1 MCRLADVKIQR
12 RKTAAVLIA
21 LALAPAAAACHTADP
36 LVRASGPPV
45 VACAHPIPSVET
57 LQGML
62 DRALDPKISSKDKTD
77 LLEDGNKDPELFD
90 QLVQANRE
98 NPDINYKL
106 LDESKIDSK
115 CLLHVFF
122 SISKGDQHL
131 DKVEIFF
138 VWQNNTWKLAK
149 NSVCSLLVDILHKT
163 SPLCTSYLPA
173 GPIPPVTLPSDI
185 HVPR

>member
-1 MCRLADVKIQR
+1 MKIQS
-12 RKTAAVLIA
+12 RKAAAALVA
-21 LALAPAAAACHTADP
+21 LALAPASAACHATGDP
-36 LVRASGPPV
+36 PVRPSGPPA

-62 DRALDPKISSKDKTD
+62 DRALDPKIPSPEKTD
-77 LLEDGNKDPELFD
+77 LLEDGDKDPELFD

-98 NPDINYKL
+98 NPDISYKI
-106 LDESKIDSK
+106 LDESKIDSG

-138 VWQNNTWKLAK
+138 VWQGDKWKLAK
-149 NSVCSLLVDILHKT
+149 RSVCSLLVDILQKT
-163 SPLCTSYLPA
+163 SPLCASYAPS
-173 GPIPPVTLPSDI
+173 GPLPPVTLPPDI
-185 HVPR
+185 HVPQ

>member
-1 MCRLADVKIQR
+1 MKTKR
-12 RKTAAVLIA
+12 RKAAAALVA
-21 LALAPAAAACHTADP
+21 LALAPLAAACHATGDP
-36 LVRASGPPV
+36 PPRPSGPPA

-62 DRALDPKISSKDKTD
+62 DRARDPNIPSKDKTD
-77 LLEDGNKDPELFD
+77 LLEDGDRDPELFD

-98 NPDINYKL
+98 NPDISYKI

-138 VWQNNTWKLAK
+138 VWQNDRWKLAK
-149 NSVCSLLVDILHKT
+149 NSVCSLLVDILRKT
-163 SPLCTSYLPA
+163 SPLCTSYLPS

-185 HVPR
+185 HLPN